1 MTPKH
6 VLIVEDDPK
15 TTHLL
20 STYLSHAGLVV
31 QTASDGSAGLALS
44 RTHAFD
50 VIILDL
56 MLPSID
62 GLTVCRAIREVADPR
77 IIMLTARST
86 ERDILIG
93 LEAGADDY
101 VTKPFSPRELVARV
115 RATLRRVPE
124 SNEPDE
130 AADLTVGD
138 LVLSVRSQTVT
149 QGGTDLHLTALEF
162 RLLALLMGSP
172 GQVFTRTQIVVR
184 VLGENYD
191 GFDRSIDV
199 HILKLRRKLS
209 MDTGREHYIE
219 TVYGVGYRLVNGS
232 V

>member
-1 MTPKH
+1 MTPKRI
-6 VLIVEDDPK
+6 LIIEDDPK

-20 STYLSHAGLVV
+20 SIYLTHAGFLVHA
-31 QTASDGSAGLALS
+31 ASDGSAGLALS
-44 RTHAFD
+44 RSQSFD

-56 MLPSID
+56 MLPTLD
-62 GLTVCRAIREVADPR
+62 GLAVCRLIRETGDPR

-86 ERDILIG
+86 ERDILVG

-124 SNEPDE
+124 TIDSDE
-130 AADLTVGD
+130 EADLVVGD
-138 LVLSVRSQTVT
+138 VVLSIDTQSVL
-149 QGGTDLHLTALEF
+149 QGGTELHLTALEF
-162 RLLALLMGSP
+162 RLLALLMRSP
-172 GQVFTRTQIVVR
+172 GRVFTRSQMVTR

-209 MDTGREHYIE
+209 AGTGREHHIE
-219 TVYGVGYRLVNGS
+219 TVYGVGYRLAQWS
-232 V
+232 S